1 MDKIKIAFVIFIVVV
16 IYAFLKMEDLKRRF
30 SSVRNFISGGCDCD
44 RSIGYGIKGGN
55 ILG

>member
-1 MDKIKIAFVIFIVVV
+1 MDKFKIAFVIFMVVV

-44 RSIGYGIKGGN
+44 RSMGYGIKGGD